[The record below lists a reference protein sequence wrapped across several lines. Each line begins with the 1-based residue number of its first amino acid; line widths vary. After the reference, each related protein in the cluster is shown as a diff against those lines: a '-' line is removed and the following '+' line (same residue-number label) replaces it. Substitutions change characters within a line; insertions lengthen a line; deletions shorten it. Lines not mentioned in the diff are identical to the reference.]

1 MITMLFLNVSFYKKF
16 SSHGKVYKSIHS
28 KERRR
33 IKSILLN
40 YLMLLRIIFFLCFIL
55 SFTLFYSQNIP
66 LNKVTNI
73 ERDTIYSKVDV
84 GLVTGLVTDF
94 FQNGNIKIYAEFKD
108 GLRNGEFKKW
118 HSNGQ
123 ITYSGKFINGKKN
136 GVFIKNDIYG
146 KKIIKGK
153 I

>member
-1 MITMLFLNVSFYKKF
+1 MLFK
-16 SSHGKVYKSIHS
+16 
-28 KERRR
+28 
-33 IKSILLN
+33 
-40 YLMLLRIIFFLCFIL
+40 IIFFLATTF
-55 SFTLFYSQNIP
+55 SFNLFYSQNIP

-84 GLVTGLVTDF
+84 GLVTGVVADF
-94 FQNGNIKIYAEFKD
+94 FDNGNIKIYAEFKD

-123 ITYSGKFINGKKN
+123 IIYSGEFINGKKN

-146 KKIIKGK
+146 KKIIKRQNISMILFFGK
-153 I
+153 KISQKNIIRIKK

>member
-1 MITMLFLNVSFYKKF
+1 
-16 SSHGKVYKSIHS
+16 
-28 KERRR
+28 
-33 IKSILLN
+33 
-40 YLMLLRIIFFLCFIL
+40 MLLRIIFFLST
-55 SFTLFYSQNIP
+55 SFSYTLFYSQNIP

-118 HSNGQ
+118 HSNGPVSY
-123 ITYSGKFINGKKN
+123 THLRAHET
-136 GVFIKNDIYG
+136 
-146 KKIIKGK
+146 
-153 I
+153 

>member
-1 MITMLFLNVSFYKKF
+1 MLFK
-16 SSHGKVYKSIHS
+16 
-28 KERRR
+28 
-33 IKSILLN
+33 
-40 YLMLLRIIFFLCFIL
+40 IIFFIATIF
-55 SFTLFYSQNIP
+55 SFTLLYSQNIP

-84 GLVTGLVTDF
+84 GLVTGVVTDF
-94 FQNGNIKIYAEFKD
+94 FENGNIKIYAEFKD

-123 ITYSGKFINGKKN
+123 IIYSGKFINGKKN

-146 KKIIKGK
+146 KKLSKAKYKQDIILWEKDFTEK
-153 I
+153 YH

>member
-1 MITMLFLNVSFYKKF
+1 MLF
-16 SSHGKVYKSIHS
+16 
-28 KERRR
+28 
-33 IKSILLN
+33 
-40 YLMLLRIIFFLCFIL
+40 RIIFFLYFIL
-55 SFTLFYSQNIP
+55 SLTLFYSQNIP

-84 GLVTGLVTDF
+84 GLVTGVVTDF
-94 FQNGNIKIYAEFKD
+94 FQNGNIKIYAEFKN

-146 KKIIKGK
+146 KKLSKVKYKQGIILWEKDFTEK
-153 I
+153 YH

>member
-1 MITMLFLNVSFYKKF
+1 MFFK
-16 SSHGKVYKSIHS
+16 
-28 KERRR
+28 
-33 IKSILLN
+33 
-40 YLMLLRIIFFLCFIL
+40 IIFFLATIFSFIL
-55 SFTLFYSQNIP
+55 PYSQNIP

-84 GLVTGLVTDF
+84 GLVTGVVTDF
-94 FQNGNIKIYAEFKD
+94 FENGNIKIYAEFKD

-123 ITYSGKFINGKKN
+123 IIYSGKFINGKKN

-146 KKIIKGK
+146 KKLTRVKYKQDIILWEKDFTEK
-153 I
+153 YH

>member
-1 MITMLFLNVSFYKKF
+1 MLYK
-16 SSHGKVYKSIHS
+16 
-28 KERRR
+28 
-33 IKSILLN
+33 
-40 YLMLLRIIFFLCFIL
+40 IIFFLATTF
-55 SFTLFYSQNIP
+55 SFTLFCSQNIP
-66 LNKVTNI
+66 ISKVTNI

-84 GLVTGLVTDF
+84 GLVTGVVTDF
-94 FQNGNIKIYAEFKD
+94 FENGNIKIYAEFKD

-146 KKIIKGK
+146 KKLSKAKYKQDIILWEKDFTEK
-153 I
+153 FH

>member
-1 MITMLFLNVSFYKKF
+1 MLF
-16 SSHGKVYKSIHS
+16 
-28 KERRR
+28 
-33 IKSILLN
+33 
-40 YLMLLRIIFFLCFIL
+40 RIIFFLYFIL
-55 SFTLFYSQNIP
+55 SLTLFYSQNIP

-84 GLVTGLVTDF
+84 GLVTGVVTDF
-94 FQNGNIKIYAEFKD
+94 FQNGNIKIYAEFKN

-146 KKIIKGK
+146 KKLSKAKYKQGIILWEKDFTEK
-153 I
+153 YH

>member
-1 MITMLFLNVSFYKKF
+1 MLF
-16 SSHGKVYKSIHS
+16 
-28 KERRR
+28 
-33 IKSILLN
+33 
-40 YLMLLRIIFFLCFIL
+40 RIIFFLYFIL

-84 GLVTGLVTDF
+84 GLVTGVVTDF
-94 FQNGNIKIYAEFKD
+94 FQNGNIKIYAEFKN

-146 KKIIKGK
+146 KKLSKVKYKQDIILWEKDFTENYH
-153 I
+153 

>member
-1 MITMLFLNVSFYKKF
+1 MLFK
-16 SSHGKVYKSIHS
+16 
-28 KERRR
+28 
-33 IKSILLN
+33 
-40 YLMLLRIIFFLCFIL
+40 IIFLLATIF

-84 GLVTGLVTDF
+84 GLVTGVVADF
-94 FQNGNIKIYAEFKD
+94 FENGNIKIYAEFKD

-146 KKIIKGK
+146 KKLSKAKYKQGIILWEKDFTEK
-153 I
+153 YH

>member
-1 MITMLFLNVSFYKKF
+1 MLF
-16 SSHGKVYKSIHS
+16 
-28 KERRR
+28 
-33 IKSILLN
+33 
-40 YLMLLRIIFFLCFIL
+40 RIIFFLSLFF

-84 GLVTGLVTDF
+84 GLVTGVVTDF

-146 KKIIKGK
+146 KKLSKAKYKQDIILWEKDFTERYH
-153 I
+153 

>member
-1 MITMLFLNVSFYKKF
+1 
-16 SSHGKVYKSIHS
+16 
-28 KERRR
+28 
-33 IKSILLN
+33 
-40 YLMLLRIIFFLCFIL
+40 MLLRIIFFLCFIL

-146 KKIIKGK
+146 KKLSKAKYKQGIILWEKDFTEK
-153 I
+153 YHQKN